1 MFKSKINK
9 KNIIDKIEK
18 DGFLDFVSKI
28 DKNKFYLVLNNLI
41 KFKCLSF
48 RYEGSYEINKF
59 GKWVLRLQL
68 DLMSLFIIY
77 KIIGNCENVC
87 YEFIE
92 SIAIINFGNSLSYE
106 LFYSNINP
114 EWFKLAFVDY
124 HDDFNDFGDENN
136 NNENQSE
143 NQSENNQ
150 NESENNNENENNESE
165 NNQNES
171 ENNENQSENYQ
182 NESENNENENE

>member
-1 MFKSKINK
+1 MYSENKYFNFDDFRLGEVEYMNIDLIILQMFKSKINK

-48 RYEGSYEINKF
+48 RYEVSYEINKF

-77 KIIGNCENVC
+77 
-87 YEFIE
+87 
-92 SIAIINFGNSLSYE
+92 
-106 LFYSNINP
+106 
-114 EWFKLAFVDY
+114 
-124 HDDFNDFGDENN
+124 
-136 NNENQSE
+136 
-143 NQSENNQ
+143 
-150 NESENNNENENNESE
+150 
-165 NNQNES
+165 
-171 ENNENQSENYQ
+171 
-182 NESENNENENE
+182 